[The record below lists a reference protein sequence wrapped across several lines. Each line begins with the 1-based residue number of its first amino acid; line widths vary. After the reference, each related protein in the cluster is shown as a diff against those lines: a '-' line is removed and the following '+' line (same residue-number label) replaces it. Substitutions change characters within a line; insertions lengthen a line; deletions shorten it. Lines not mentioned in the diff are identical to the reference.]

1 MDPTYKGLSVPTPTK
16 TRGGGFNLRK
26 PLLIGGGVLVFFIL
40 IGILANLFTTDT
52 STLSQRLL
60 YRMDA
65 LEALAASAKND
76 ISSDS
81 LSKINADLSLVLTGD
96 NTALKK
102 VIPAVKTTSELT
114 KIKTEETDANTT
126 AKLKTAKVNGQY
138 DSSYKE
144 VLIQKIETANAL
156 ITELWSKSSKS
167 SVKTE
172 LVTINEHLKVYYAQL
187 KALP

>member
-1 MDPTYKGLSVPTPTK
+1 MPTPTK
-16 TRGGGFNLRK
+16 TRGGGLNLRK
-26 PLLIGGGVLVFFIL
+26 PLLIGGGILVFFIL
-40 IGILANLFTTDT
+40 IGVLANLFTTDT
-52 STLSQRLL
+52 SIISQRLL

-65 LEALAASAKND
+65 LEALTASAKNN

-81 LSKINADLSLVLTGD
+81 LSKINTDLSLVLTGD

-102 VIPAVKTTSELT
+102 VIPAQKMTSELT
-114 KIKTEETDANTT
+114 KIKTEETDADTT

-138 DSSYKE
+138 DSSYKA
-144 VLIQKIETANAL
+144 VLLQKIETANAL

-167 SVKTE
+167 AVKAE
-172 LVTINEHLKVYYAQL
+172 LVTINDHLKVYYTQL